1 MNESDKDN
9 ITNEEENVSVNEAS
23 DTSVEDNTSAEV
35 APTEEVVAE
44 EVVLAEEVVAEKT
57 VKKKIESS
65 KLDNLLYEDVLKACK
80 KNEAEADKIVQLI
93 ADYSFEEDQV
103 ERQRCISIAFGN
115 WRHGAEF
122 DETLGDKETFEEHNF
137 NKAQKILKK
146 LIG

>member
-1 MNESDKDN
+1 M
-9 ITNEEENVSVNEAS
+9 
-23 DTSVEDNTSAEV
+23 AEKKTKKVV
-35 APTEEVVAE
+35 AKKPVAKTVTKKIAPKEVV
-44 EVVLAEEVVAEKT
+44 K
-57 VKKKIESS
+57 SS

-122 DETLGDKETFEEHNF
+122 DVSQSTKETFEEHNF
-137 NKAQKILKK
+137 KKAQKILKK
-146 LIG
+146 LMG

>member
-1 MNESDKDN
+1 MAKNKTKNKTKNVVGEKTT
-9 ITNEEENVSVNEAS
+9 TNEVALEVVAEEVVLA
-23 DTSVEDNTSAEV
+23 
-35 APTEEVVAE
+35 EEVVAE

>member
-1 MNESDKDN
+1 MAKNKTKKVVDKKTT
-9 ITNEEENVSVNEAS
+9 TN
-23 DTSVEDNTSAEV
+23 EV
-35 APTEEVVAE
+35 APEVVAEEVVAE
-44 EVVLAEEVVAEKT
+44 EVVK
-57 VKKKIESS
+57 SS

>member
-1 MNESDKDN
+1 M
-9 ITNEEENVSVNEAS
+9 
-23 DTSVEDNTSAEV
+23 AEKKTKKVVAKKTVTKKV
-35 APTEEVVAE
+35 APKEVV
-44 EVVLAEEVVAEKT
+44 K
-57 VKKKIESS
+57 SS

-103 ERQRCISIAFGN
+103 ERQRCIAIAFGN

-122 DETLGDKETFEEHNF
+122 DVSQSTKETFEEHNF

-146 LIG
+146 LMG

>member
-1 MNESDKDN
+1 M
-9 ITNEEENVSVNEAS
+9 
-23 DTSVEDNTSAEV
+23 AEKKTKKVV
-35 APTEEVVAE
+35 AKKPVAKTVTKKIAPKEVV
-44 EVVLAEEVVAEKT
+44 K
-57 VKKKIESS
+57 SS

-115 WRHGAEF
+115 WRHGDQF
-122 DETLGDKETFEEHNF
+122 DATLGDKETFEEHNF

-146 LIG
+146 LMG